1 MKILHV
7 LSRLR
12 LEDGGVVRAVIDLAG
27 ASADAG
33 HRVAVASW
41 DAPDAPDTW
50 SRGANAAPGA
60 PRLVAFD
67 PPTRTG
73 SLSVDAAE
81 HLRNDIAEAEVVH
94 LHTPWDP
101 INRTLGRLCESLRT
115 PYIVSIHGMLDDW
128 SMAQR
133 GLKKRLYLAYAGRR
147 LLERAA
153 FVHCTAGAELEQSKV
168 WYPRGTGRV
177 VPLVFDIE
185 PYRDLPGPE
194 LARETFGLD
203 ADTPTVLFLSRMH
216 VKKGVHVL
224 VKAAAHLRD
233 AGVECQTLIAGTGD
247 ATYEAAIRSQIDAMK
262 LSDRVRLL
270 GMVKGPEKVSLY
282 QAADVFALPTSQENF
297 GFVLPEALACET
309 PAITTKGVD
318 IWPELESS
326 GSTLIVEQ
334 THEAFAEAIAGLLV
348 DEGRRREMGAK
359 GRAWVMDYLE
369 PGAVQRMYDQLY
381 ADAIAT
387 H

>member
-1 MKILHV
+1 MNILHV
-7 LSRLR
+7 ISRLR

-27 ASADAG
+27 GAADAR
-33 HRVAVASW
+33 HSVAVACCDAT
-41 DAPDAPDTW
+41 DAPDAWT
-50 SRGANAAPGA
+50 GQPGR
-60 PRLVAFD
+60 PRLVRVEQPAAV
-67 PPTRTG
+67 G
-73 SLSVDAAE
+73 KLSPGATHAIQTEIDAA
-81 HLRNDIAEAEVVH
+81 DVVH

-101 INRTLGRLCESLRT
+101 INRTIGRLCESANT
-115 PYIVSIHGMLDDW
+115 PYILSIHGMLDDW
-128 SMAQR
+128 SMSQR
-133 GLKKRLYLAYAGRR
+133 SLKKRLYLALAGRR

-153 FVHCTAGAELEQSKV
+153 FVHCTAGAELDQSKV

-185 PYRDLPGPE
+185 PYREPPGPE
-194 LARETFGLD
+194 LARKAFDLNP
-203 ADTPTVLFLSRMH
+203 DTPTVLFLSRIH

-247 ATYEAAIRSQIDAMK
+247 ATYDAAIRAQIDAMK
-262 LSDRVRLL
+262 LGEHVRML
-270 GMVKGPEKVSLY
+270 GMVKGDTKVSLY

-297 GFVLPEALACET
+297 GFVLPEALACGT
-309 PAITTKGVD
+309 PAITTRGVD
-318 IWPELESS
+318 IWPELQAS

-348 DEGRRREMGAK
+348 DDQRRRDMGAK
-359 GRAWVMDYLE
+359 GRAWVLDYLE
-369 PGAVQRMYDQLY
+369 PSSVQAAYDRMY
-381 ADAIAT
+381 ADAVAKG